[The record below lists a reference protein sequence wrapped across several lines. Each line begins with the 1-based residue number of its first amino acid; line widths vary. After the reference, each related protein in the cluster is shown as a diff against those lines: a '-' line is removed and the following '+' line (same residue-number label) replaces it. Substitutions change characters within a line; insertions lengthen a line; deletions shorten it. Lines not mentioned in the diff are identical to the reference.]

1 MSKLRDRLVRDH
13 EQLHAILNRLAEDV
27 EAPSSAPLRGT
38 WDKFERRLL
47 AHMKAEEELLL
58 PLLEASHP
66 GEVLKTRDEHE
77 VIRKRVAE
85 LGVMIELH
93 CVRKAAIVEL
103 IELLERH
110 AAREDRGLYQIAGER
125 ASTAVE
131 HSIGRA
137 VP

>member
-1 MSKLRDRLVRDH
+1 MSRLRDRLVRDH
-13 EQLHAILNRLAEDV
+13 EQLHVLLKRLAEDV

-47 AHMKAEEELLL
+47 AHMSAEEQLLL

-66 GEVLKTRDEHE
+66 DEVRKTRDEHDA
-77 VIRKRVAE
+77 IRKRVAE
-85 LGVMIELH
+85 LGVMLELH
-93 CVRKAAIVEL
+93 CARKSVILEL
-103 IELLERH
+103 IDALERH
-110 AAREDRGLYQIAGER
+110 AAREDRGLYAIASER

-131 HSIGRA
+131 HSVSRA